1 MNKNI
6 RRSPITDVDFGD
18 NYAQF
23 VCTRNVIRCVKVTN
37 GKQYE
42 SYQFGIPKYFLDALI
57 VDPTHTHLYEGK
69 YFVKIHNW
77 DTLEII
83 HAPQAQEYCPYQFQV
98 TRNSS
103 RHPFC
108 IPKQFM
114 NKFCWKYEELYH
126 SSIDGNT
133 PLIARTS
140 LFIVNENGHLE
151 RQVYVNIEVEDT
163 G

>member
-1 MNKNI
+1 MNKKT
-6 RRSPITDVDFGD
+6 RRSTITDVDVGD
-18 NYAQF
+18 DYLQF
-23 VCTRNVIRCVKVTN
+23 VRTGNVIRNVKVKN

-83 HAPQAQEYCPYQFQV
+83 HASQAHEYYPYQFQV

-114 NKFCWKYEELYH
+114 NKFCWKYEEVYH

-133 PLIARTS
+133 PLIARTR
-140 LFIVNENGHLE
+140 LFIYNENGHIE
-151 RQVYVNIEVEDT
+151 CQVYVNIEVEDN